1 MHPVRHFFSLFFTFF
16 HTPSTLYLLIFWKS
30 YKLLLYY
37 HQTMDYLRFF
47 IYPIV
52 GSLLG
57 FITNFIAIKLLFRP
71 KKKRLGIQ
79 GLLPKRQSELAE
91 RAGSIVNEYL
101 VNSEEIRRKI
111 DRDKLHQSID
121 KFLEKNKVKLWD
133 IPILK
138 STIKTIISSLFLDRD
153 GYFNRNIIEAIIDE
167 GMVSRIV
174 EQKINE
180 FDITAL
186 EALIKKAS
194 GPEINFII
202 FSGAA
207 LGFIIGLAE
216 AFIIF

>member
-1 MHPVRHFFSLFFTFF
+1 
-16 HTPSTLYLLIFWKS
+16 
-30 YKLLLYY
+30 
-37 HQTMDYLRFF
+37 MDYLRFF

-111 DRDKLHQSID
+111 DRDKLHQSIE

-216 AFIIF
+216 AFIIL